1 MNDHSGGFNG
11 PVSAI
16 PHLGGAQPPAL
27 TGLRD
32 LALARPAAAAERT
45 VDVNEIWRI
54 IVKWWWLIAAI
65 TVSCLLVAIAMSLLI
80 TPEYRAEA
88 TIEVN
93 PEGVQVVKM
102 GELEPI
108 RMGDREFMTTQAG
121 LLRSRS
127 LAERVVRSMN
137 LGSNE
142 EFADPDAP
150 RSERDAAAVDELMR
164 RINVDQERDSR
175 LMTVAAETTDPGLSA
190 AIANSYADN
199 FIQANLERR
208 FEATSYARNFLEQR
222 IATVKRRL
230 EESERQLVAY
240 AQRQGIITLNVDS
253 GSGSGPR
260 SEQSIDANSLV
271 ALNQALAEARNER
284 IGAEQRYRQARQNST
299 TTEVL
304 GNPTVQRLSAERAEL
319 EGEYQE
325 KLGIYK
331 PDYPIMVQLRSRIES
346 LDQAISRLTGNVSS
360 ALRSEYEAAAAR
372 ENALQARVEGLKS
385 RLLDLRERSIQYTI
399 LQREVDTNRSLY
411 EALLQRFKEVGV
423 AGGVGANTV
432 SIVDRAQPPR
442 LPFKP
447 NLPLN
452 VVLGLLAG
460 LVLGFGAAFS
470 LEWID
475 DTVKVPDDLSNKLGI
490 APLGV
495 IPVVEKGAAVRDEL
509 ENPRSQ
515 VSEAYHSVRTAL
527 QFSTDHGI
535 PRSLLVTS
543 SRAAEGK
550 SSTALALSQTL
561 ASLGAS
567 VLLVDSDLRKPTF
580 RGPSGNAVGLSGL
593 LAGSEDLRSAIYP
606 TEIEKLFLLPSGT
619 IPPNPAELLSSGRFG
634 KILDELINL
643 FDYVIIDGPPV
654 LGLADAPLLSSVCE
668 GTLMVIEAGSIR
680 RAAALNAV
688 KRLKM
693 ADARI
698 MGGILTKFKAKSYG
712 YGYGYGYSEDLY
724 SYREGEEPKKQI
736 ELIRS
741 T

>member
-1 MNDHSGGFNG
+1 MNDHSGAF
-11 PVSAI
+11 PSPMSAL
-16 PHLGGAQPPAL
+16 PHGSDARAPAL
-27 TGLRD
+27 TGLREI
-32 LALARPAAAAERT
+32 AFPRPQKTERSF
-45 VDVNEIWRI
+45 DVNDVWRI
-54 IVKWWWLIAAI
+54 VRKWWWLIAAI
-65 TVSCLLVAIAMSLLI
+65 VISCLLGAIALSLLV

-88 TIEVN
+88 IIEVN
-93 PEGVQVVKM
+93 AEGMQVVKM
-102 GELEPI
+102 GELEPLG
-108 RMGDREFMTTQAG
+108 MGDREFLTTQAG

-127 LAERVVRSMN
+127 LADRVVRSLN
-137 LGSNE
+137 LGNNE
-142 EFADPDAP
+142 AFADPEAA
-150 RSERDAAAVDELMR
+150 RSDRDAAAVEELMDR
-164 RINVDQERDSR
+164 VAIDQQRDSR
-175 LMTVAAETTDPGLSA
+175 LLTISVESHDPSLSA
-190 AIANSYADN
+190 TIANSYADN

-240 AQRQGIITLNVDS
+240 AQKQGIITLNVDS
-253 GSGSGPR
+253 GTGAGQR
-260 SEQSIDANSLV
+260 SEQSIDANTLV
-271 ALNQALAEARNER
+271 SLNQALSEAKSER
-284 IGAEQRYRQARQNST
+284 IAAEQRYRQAQQNRT

-304 GNPTVQRLSAERAEL
+304 ENPTVQRLSAEKTVL
-319 EGEYQE
+319 EAEYQE

-331 PDYPIMVQLRSRIES
+331 PDFPAMAQLRSRIDS
-346 LDQAISRLTGNVSS
+346 LDQALNRLTNNVSS
-360 ALRSEYEAAAAR
+360 AQRSEYQVALAK
-372 ENALQARVEGLKS
+372 ENTLQSRVDGLKQ
-385 RLLDLRERSIQYTI
+385 RLLDLRERSIEYTI

-432 SIVDRAQPPR
+432 SVVDRAQPPQS
-442 LPFKP
+442 PFKP

-452 VVLGLLAG
+452 IALGLVAG
-460 LVLGFGAAFS
+460 VLLGFGAAFS

-475 DTVKVPDDLSNKLGI
+475 DTIKSPDDLTGKLGI

-495 IPVVEKGAAVRDEL
+495 IPTVVKGTDVQEEL
-509 ENPRSQ
+509 ENPRSEL
-515 VSEAYHSVRTAL
+515 SEAYHSVRTAL

-543 SRAAEGK
+543 TRASEGK
-550 SSTALALSQTL
+550 SSTALALARTL

-593 LAGSEDLRSAIYP
+593 LAGSDDFRKAVYP
-606 TEIEKLFLLPSGT
+606 TGVEQLFLLPSGT
-619 IPPNPAELLSSGRFG
+619 IPPNPAELLASGRFG
-634 KILDELINL
+634 TILAEMNNL

-654 LGLADAPLLSSVCE
+654 LGLADAPLLSSMCE

-688 KRLKM
+688 KRLRM
-693 ADARI
+693 ADAHI
-698 MGGILTKFKAKSYG
+698 MGGILTKFSASSYG
-712 YGYGYGYSEDLY
+712 YGYGYGEDAY

-736 ELIRS
+736 ELLKS
-741 T
+741 S